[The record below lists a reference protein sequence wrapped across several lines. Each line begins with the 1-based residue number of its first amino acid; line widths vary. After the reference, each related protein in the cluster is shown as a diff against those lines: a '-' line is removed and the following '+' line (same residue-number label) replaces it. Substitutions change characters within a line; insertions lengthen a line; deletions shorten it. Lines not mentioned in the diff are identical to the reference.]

1 MRPTVIV
8 SKEIQDRP
16 SGYVGP
22 NLDPAGLELIPK
34 EFGEGVVALIA
45 SPPPKDNGGVI
56 YGSRA
61 ALVVDAGVNGDV
73 ARQIQ
78 SLVRQVSP
86 VPLRYL
92 ANTTYH
98 GDHTFGNA
106 AFPDDVVIVSSYQNK
121 ASMSD
126 LQSEKRIRSGN
137 MHGNVGALAD
147 VSIWRKPDVTFDRFL
162 EIDLGGQTVELW
174 HFGPGNA
181 PGDTVVYAP
190 SAKVA
195 WTGNFL
201 GHSRIAPMLLEGSPV
216 SYVAS
221 LKAMKET
228 LDARTIVPGH
238 GPVDDAQQAIDAMIA
253 YLEWLYDAVS
263 QRVRAGD
270 GESDSIDLVPPP
282 DLLRLPAGA
291 PGRDQLE

>member
-8 SKEIQDRP
+8 SREIQDRP

-34 EFGEGVVALIA
+34 GSAKGWWHS
-45 SPPPKDNGGVI
+45 SPTRHRKTTVGVI

-61 ALVVDAGVNGDV
+61 ALVVDAGVNADV

-137 MHGNVGALAD
+137 MLRATCMEMSARWPTSPYGAN
-147 VSIWRKPDVTFDRFL
+147 
-162 EIDLGGQTVELW
+162 QT
-174 HFGPGNA
+174 
-181 PGDTVVYAP
+181 
-190 SAKVA
+190 
-195 WTGNFL
+195 
-201 GHSRIAPMLLEGSPV
+201 
-216 SYVAS
+216 
-221 LKAMKET
+221 
-228 LDARTIVPGH
+228 
-238 GPVDDAQQAIDAMIA
+238 
-253 YLEWLYDAVS
+253 
-263 QRVRAGD
+263 
-270 GESDSIDLVPPP
+270 
-282 DLLRLPAGA
+282 
-291 PGRDQLE
+291 